1 MSRLLGID
9 AGSKKIGLAL
19 SDSLYK
25 TAYPLKVIKN
35 DKNFEKK
42 ILSIIDE
49 NEVEKVIIGIPY
61 NLKGEK
67 GQQAKSV
74 ENFIENRL
82 RGILDKK
89 NIKLIEM
96 DERFTSK
103 ISDRII
109 AEKDTARNIGK
120 NDKIKFRKIRKK
132 DVSENDS
139 IAAAVLLTDYIERKR
154 IIDKQ

>member
-25 TAYPLKVIKN
+25 TASPLKVIKN
-35 DKNFEKK
+35 DENFEKK
-42 ILSIIDE
+42 LLSIIDE
-49 NEVEKVIIGIPY
+49 YKVEKVIIGIPY

-82 RGILDKK
+82 RWILEKK
-89 NIKLIEM
+89 NIKLVEM

-109 AEKDTARNIGK
+109 AEKETASKISK
-120 NDKIKFRKIRKK
+120 NHKTKFKKIRKK
-132 DVSENDS
+132 DFSENDS